1 VKRFANLKTYMTV
14 SLIAALFTGVLVY
27 FGTRFIET
35 AIVWGLITFIA
46 VIVIVATLD
55 LSFKPDDQDPNRPKL
70 R

>member
-1 VKRFANLKTYMTV
+1 MKRFANLKTYMTV

-35 AIVWGLITFIA
+35 AFVWGLITFIA